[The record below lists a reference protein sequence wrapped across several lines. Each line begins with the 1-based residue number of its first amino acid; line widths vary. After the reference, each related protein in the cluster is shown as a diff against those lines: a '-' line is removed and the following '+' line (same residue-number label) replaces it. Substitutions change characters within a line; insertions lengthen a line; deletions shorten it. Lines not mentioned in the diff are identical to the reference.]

1 VPINELLSF
10 ALAQNANVLPQANY
24 ANLPGRLQGFV
35 SGVAESAHF
44 NKVWRQSSFTSAM
57 IAQFTMHNAVADVL
71 DDSDVD
77 GYEAKFARA
86 VKALAGLRR
95 ATTTGTADHVLISF
109 SPPFTAYA
117 GMVFMAD
124 VSLNIN
130 AGADISVDGLG
141 ARLLKRMDGYPIQDD
156 DAPGGAS
163 LIMLFDGTYVRVL
176 DVSTY
181 AIQHGTMN
189 YGDDIGSSDAL
200 VVTLEPP
207 LRRYKK
213 GQRIWVRKGSVANST
228 TTPKIDVNGLGQ
240 KQIVKRNAANV
251 SVGDLPANAWLPL
264 GFDGTY
270 WRVIGFVNSDLVVA
284 PVPYF
289 YVDKFGSQ
297 SIPGGSVNTI
307 VNFGSGFTEK
317 VGLNSIVMSGGV
329 IQFGTDGGLYALTG
343 GVITTSGVLSSEMG
357 LVLNNT
363 FHAVQA
369 NLAPG
374 YGINSAVARMVRV
387 PNGASLYIG
396 VAATADGEAVL
407 GSYGTGYNS
416 TFVSGYKIAS

>member
-10 ALAQNANVLPQANY
+10 ALAQDANVLPQANY

-71 DDSDVD
+71 DDSDVN

-86 VKALAGLRR
+86 VRALAGLRR

-109 SPPFTAYA
+109 SPPFTAYP

-124 VSLNIN
+124 VSLSIN
-130 AGADISVDGLG
+130 AGADINVDGLG
-141 ARLLKRMDGYPIQDD
+141 AKPIKRVDGYPLQDD
-156 DAPGGAS
+156 DAPAGAS

-176 DVSTY
+176 DMLTY
-181 AIQHGTMN
+181 AVQHGTMN
-189 YGDDIGSSDAL
+189 YGDDTGTSDAL

-213 GQRIWVRKGSVANST
+213 GQRIWVKKAGLGNTT

-240 KQIVKRNAANV
+240 KQIVKRNGANV
-251 SVGDLPANAWLPL
+251 AIGDLPAGSWMPL
-264 GFDGTY
+264 GFDGTN
-270 WRVIGFVNSDLVVA
+270 WRVVGYVNSDLVTS

-289 YVDKFGSQ
+289 YVNLYGSQ
-297 SIPGGSVNTI
+297 AIPGGSVNSI

-317 VGLNSIVMSGGV
+317 VGLNSMTMSGGV
-329 IQFGTDGGLYALTG
+329 VQFGSDAGVYAFTG
-343 GVITTSGVLSSEMG
+343 GVITTAGVLSSEMG
-357 LVLNNT
+357 LMINNVYNS
-363 FHAVQA
+363 VQA

-374 YGINSAVARMVRV
+374 YGINSSVAKLVRV
-387 PNGASLYIG
+387 PAGSNAYVVIQ
-396 VAATADGEAVL
+396 ATADGEAIL
-407 GSYGTGYNS
+407 GSYGTGYTS
-416 TFVSGYKIAS
+416 TYLSGYKIAS